1 MNWRDHILNNSHGGK
16 TWPSCI
22 SPGGRVLYRSLDK
35 YPQLPAPTLLRIDY
49 PYIILDNW
57 MLRFF
62 PLTNVRMDWIGNSTA
77 GWVRQRRGDRKYK
90 KQILQFIDDLER
102 VSLHGI

>member
-16 TWPSCI
+16 AWPSCI
-22 SPGGRVLYRSLDK
+22 SPGGRVIYRSPDK
-35 YPQLPAPTLLRIDY
+35 YPQLPAPTLIRIDY

-57 MLRFF
+57 ILRFI
-62 PLTNVRMDWIGNSTA
+62 PVTNVAMDWLIDSTA
-77 GWVRQRRGDRKYK
+77 SWVRQRRGDRKYR

-102 VSLHGI
+102 LSLQGI

>member
-1 MNWRDHILNNSHGGK
+1 MNWRDHILNNSNGGK

>member
-16 TWPSCI
+16 TKPWWI
-22 SPGGRVLYRSLDK
+22 SPGGHILYEHPEK
-35 YPQLPAPTLLRIDY
+35 YPQLPAPAVLKIDY
-49 PYIILDNW
+49 PYIIVDNW
-57 MLRFF
+57 ILRFF

-77 GWVRQRRGDRKYK
+77 SWVRQRRGDSKYK

-102 VSLHGI
+102 LSRQGI

>member
-16 TWPSCI
+16 TKPSCI
-22 SPGGRVLYRSLDK
+22 SPGGRVRYRWLDK
-35 YPQLPAPTLLRIDY
+35 YPQLPAPTLLQIDS

-57 MLRFF
+57 ILRFF
-62 PLTNVRMDWIGNSTA
+62 PVTDIGMDWLCNSA
-77 GWVRQRRGDRKYK
+77 GAWVRQRRGDHKYR

-102 VSLHGI
+102 AS

>member
-22 SPGGRVLYRSLDK
+22 SPGGRVLYRSPDK

-57 MLRFF
+57 ILRFF
-62 PLTNVRMDWIGNSTA
+62 PLTDVRMDWIGNSTA

-90 KQILQFIDDLER
+90 KQILKFIDDLER
-102 VSLHGI
+102 VSRHGI